1 MLRIYV
7 CLLPFEMLLKR
18 SFTSYF
24 VCYGLL
30 SFTFAALFDFNFP
43 FVYLW
48 VFFLLISLS
57 HVTPHSIFLVYLLK
71 VLVDLSLVFFLF
83 FLLAFKFI
91 FLGFSVWYCLF
102 FALLFTISSISSE
115 PNTCRSVCFAAC
127 FAFWIVGFKLVFN
140 ENNYL
145 SLIVKFLKIEFRL
158 PKPFSW

>member
-7 CLLPFEMLLKR
+7 CLLPFEMLIKR

-30 SFTFAALFDFNFP
+30 SFTFAALIDFNFP

-48 VFFLLISLS
+48 VLFLLISLS
-57 HVTPHSIFLVYLLK
+57 LVTPHSIFLVYFLK

-102 FALLFTISSISSE
+102 LPYYSLFLLFLQSLILAVVYALLPALPFAL
-115 PNTCRSVCFAAC
+115 
-127 FAFWIVGFKLVFN
+127 
-140 ENNYL
+140 
-145 SLIVKFLKIEFRL
+145 
-158 PKPFSW
+158 